1 VIDMSDLSI
10 TADYSRYP
18 STYIRDS
25 MTVHRG
31 KSPGTA
37 FTNKMLQLAKYQV
50 RAIYCDLELNPPRCV
65 YFNLYTGLL
74 LCGMKMREHLR
85 ASGIVVPQSTKLI
98 LDTIN
103 YVIAYTFSTAKAK
116 AVSSRTEGGASKHEI
131 NKKRVEW
138 LGAHA
143 FHTVLSRKQGLYHE
157 VVSDLSKR
165 ISGSEHTAL
174 KREFGAL
181 VRDGLTEFKNIAF

>member
-50 RAIYCDLELNPPRCV
+50 RAIYCDLELNTLRCV

-74 LCGMKMREHLR
+74 LCGMKMHEHLR
-85 ASGIVVPQSTKLI
+85 SSDIIVPQSSKLI

-103 YVIAYTFSTAKAK
+103 QLIAYTSSTAKAK
-116 AVSSRTEGGASKHEI
+116 AVSHRTEGGASGDKI

-143 FHTVLSRKQGLYHE
+143 FHTVLLRKRGLYRE
-157 VVSDLSKR
+157 VVSDLSRR
-165 ISGSEHTAL
+165 ISGREHMAM
-174 KREFGAL
+174 KREFGTL
-181 VRDGLTEFKNIAF
+181 VQDGLVEFKNIAF